1 MKEEVLQLLL
11 VILLTCAVTFCSY
24 LGNADVNSVQCFI
37 QVMEQQTV
45 TIAKAGIQ
53 ASLNARC
60 SVLAAA
66 NPIYGTYDH
75 TRTIPQNVALP
86 DSLLSRFDMCFVVLD
101 NMDDQKDREVSR
113 DGILGRPGMIHCVVG
128 FVKAIT
134 L

>member
-1 MKEEVLQLLL
+1 
-11 VILLTCAVTFCSY
+11 
-24 LGNADVNSVQCFI
+24 
-37 QVMEQQTV
+37 MEQQTV

-75 TRTIPQNVALP
+75 TRSIPQNVALP

-101 NMDDQKDREVSR
+101 NMNDERDREVCR
-113 DGILGRPGMIHCVVG
+113 LGVCARHGCIGLCWLLQMLLVLG
-128 FVKAIT
+128 Q
-134 L
+134 